1 MYIFR
6 ESEFSRVLHLSV
18 RSICIFRQLPPDVS
32 RFLATGAYIITTQL
46 TLLVST
52 HTSSGFPPA
61 ATTAAA
67 SAAATASALLPP
79 SPPPLST
86 APPPSSSSTAA
97 VRSLCQPPLSAA
109 AVSPAALPPCRPRSG
124 GPGRR
129 RRRRRWRRLPII
141 IVNFSVRLMSI
152 KCRFNC
158 YLFKPFL
165 EVWSP
170 PETWS
175 DRIDTY
181 EENRNMGNSQDSQV
195 FGDIA
200 RFPGILGILQI
211 SQIPVDSRFICMIFF
226 TQIHC
231 LSSVIFP
238 WFVF

>member
-1 MYIFR
+1 MLKELISGLKVISAMIKKSKFKISKLIPLGCEDKKMIKSLRQEISCFNFLKFTIF
-6 ESEFSRVLHLSV
+6 
-18 RSICIFRQLPPDVS
+18 
-32 RFLATGAYIITTQL
+32 
-46 TLLVST
+46 
-52 HTSSGFPPA
+52 
-61 ATTAAA
+61 
-67 SAAATASALLPP
+67 
-79 SPPPLST
+79 
-86 APPPSSSSTAA
+86 
-97 VRSLCQPPLSAA
+97 
-109 AVSPAALPPCRPRSG
+109 
-124 GPGRR
+124 
-129 RRRRRWRRLPII
+129 I

-181 EENRNMGNSQDSQV
+181 EENRNMGNSLDSQV

-211 SQIPVDSRFICMIFF
+211 SQIPVDSRFIIFLECLLIMVNCMIFF